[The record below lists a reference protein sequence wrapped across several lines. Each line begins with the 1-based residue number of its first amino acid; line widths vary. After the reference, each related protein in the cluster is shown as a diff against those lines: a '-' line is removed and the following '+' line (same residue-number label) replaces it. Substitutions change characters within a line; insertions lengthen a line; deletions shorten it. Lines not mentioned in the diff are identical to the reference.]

1 LVISLAQVCPVPT
14 SEASGAISA
23 HVTSTALAASLRAI
37 CVHVEGIRDDEP
49 AWGMLQSRIDKF
61 VGLFLDK
68 HWLPPRRYSVIQ
80 PLSYVL
86 FQGPV
91 DATFTADSEA
101 IRAGLERHLFG
112 DGGIGGVD
120 VSCLIGS
127 PHDVEI
133 AAAMDHVEFLATHA
147 AAEPAPGAETF
158 DDASPG
164 APAARA
170 KLMDPNALLWARFR
184 LYAGYYA
191 PKSAML
197 SYVATLSTGGAEAAA
212 VPFEDV
218 VATTGVKVAEFEA
231 AALRFAAT
239 KVAQRTQQGA
249 VSYCLVPLSY
259 ETLTDRRG
267 RQSYLALAAR
277 YPEQLRRHIVPSV
290 FAGPDGP
297 SSSSLMEI
305 IGAVRREFELVD
317 WRTRSCSIPLD
328 ALKHAGVFAVTLAP
342 PRAKAS
348 RRLELARL
356 PDFVRKLK
364 TLRIRPGVAGLT
376 ERSEIAAAISA
387 GAQHLSGPAVSG
399 PMSSLLPRAPVDPKA
414 LPVEESDFP

>member
-1 LVISLAQVCPVPT
+1 MP
-14 SEASGAISA
+14 ASKAAGAISA
-23 HVTSTALAASLRAI
+23 HVSSTALAANLRAI
-37 CVHVEGIRDDEP
+37 IVHVAGMRVGDP
-49 AWGMLQSRIDKF
+49 TWGALQNRIDKY

-68 HWLPPRRYSVIQ
+68 HWRPPRRYAAIQ

-86 FQGPV
+86 LQGSDDPTF
-91 DATFTADSEA
+91 ATDSEA
-101 IRAGLERHLFG
+101 IRASLERHLFG

-120 VSCLIGS
+120 VSCLIG
-127 PHDVEI
+127 PAHDVEI
-133 AAAMDHVEFLATHA
+133 AAAMDHVDFLAMHD
-147 AAEPAPGAETF
+147 AAEPAPGAETC
-158 DDASPG
+158 DDASPV
-164 APAARA
+164 APTARA
-170 KLMDPNALLWARFR
+170 KLMDPNAGLWARFR

-191 PKSAML
+191 PKSAIL

-212 VPFEDV
+212 APFEDV

-231 AALRFAAT
+231 AALHFAAT

-290 FAGPDGP
+290 FAGPDSP

-317 WRTRSCSIPLD
+317 WRTRSCSISLD
-328 ALKHAGVFAVTLAP
+328 ALKHASVFAVTLVP
-342 PRAKAS
+342 PEAKGS
-348 RRLELARL
+348 RSLEFARL

-364 TLRIRPGVAGLT
+364 TLRIRPGVAGLA
-376 ERSEIAAAISA
+376 ERSEIAAATSA

-399 PMSSLLPRAPVDPKA
+399 PMSSLLPRALVDPKA